1 MQNTSQGDI
10 YATSGNIYATA
21 GNIDAGG
28 SMSAGTFFDA
38 GTSITAGTT
47 ITASGEIDMGFI
59 LDFKNAAG
67 NGLPEER
74 AEQFRDVCRR
84 WLATHDVPTKE
95 ETVALEQRL
104 VDA

>member
-1 MQNTSQGDI
+1 MRNGQTKFWAEAPTSKTKRLRKAHWIRYFAPALLLGD
-10 YATSGNIYATA
+10 
-21 GNIDAGG
+21 
-28 SMSAGTFFDA
+28 
-38 GTSITAGTT
+38 
-47 ITASGEIDMGFI
+47 EIDMGFI

-84 WLATHDVPTKE
+84 WLATHKVPTKE
-95 ETVALEQRL
+95 ETVALEQEL